1 MALSEHCSGV
11 FREWIVKH
19 DRFVAGYIVNMIRLD
34 YFDEAIGVTEGF
46 TIFEDLLR
54 FGEVNFIFYPFSV
67 FMCTGRCIENED
79 IAP

>member
-1 MALSEHCSGV
+1 
-11 FREWIVKH
+11 
-19 DRFVAGYIVNMIRLD
+19 MIRLD